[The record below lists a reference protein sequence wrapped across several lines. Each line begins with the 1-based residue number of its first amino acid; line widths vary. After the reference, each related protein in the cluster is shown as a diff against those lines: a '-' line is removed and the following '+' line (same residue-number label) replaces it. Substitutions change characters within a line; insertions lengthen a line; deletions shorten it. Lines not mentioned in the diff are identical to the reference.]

1 VVIKVLREQTLERE
15 DRDWFEKKFRA
26 EIEALARINHPGV
39 VSALD
44 AGQSPDGR
52 AYFVMQYVPGVTLR
66 SVMTP
71 GGMDPKRAADLLRK
85 IAQPLDAAHEQGVIH
100 RDLKPANIM
109 LQPAGPEEY
118 VKIIDFGIATVLGT
132 ATATPKKTRA
142 IGTLPYAAPEQLQG
156 RPIAAS
162 DIFALGVIAFE
173 MVTGELPFNADSSAQ
188 QIELQRAGAVEKLRE
203 MRAGLPEAARAAILK
218 AMAFDP
224 SNRYRAAREF
234 GEAFDRALA
243 EPGQRDPV
251 RTPPRA
257 PEPHPAQRGPA
268 QRRNDGPPPPAFRT
282 PQVAPAIRQ
291 PTARAPLWAL
301 LIVVLMALLAA
312 AAVGTIAW
320 LRMGPID
327 WSRLSPRND
336 RTSPTP
342 DANPPAAPERGLSYS
357 LLALK
362 NPNRNPGSQ
371 PFSTHGAII
380 FKEGDH
386 VRLNVSSAQAGY
398 LYVINEGPELAG
410 GPPEFV
416 VMYPNAGGSAQ
427 VEAYQK
433 IQIPAPSG
441 NPETDWF
448 VFNEEVGVEKIWLI
462 WSERSVAEMEEIKRW
477 ANPKDKGL
485 VGDPSQIERV
495 AQYLKA
501 LAAAEVEVERDEAG
515 QRTRLKGKGDV
526 LAGVVR
532 LEHR

>member
-1 VVIKVLREQTLERE
+1 M
-15 DRDWFEKKFRA
+15 
-26 EIEALARINHPGV
+26 P
-39 VSALD
+39 
-44 AGQSPDGR
+44 
-52 AYFVMQYVPGVTLR
+52 
-66 SVMTP
+66 
-71 GGMDPKRAADLLRK
+71 
-85 IAQPLDAAHEQGVIH
+85 
-100 RDLKPANIM
+100 
-109 LQPAGPEEY
+109 
-118 VKIIDFGIATVLGT
+118 
-132 ATATPKKTRA
+132 
-142 IGTLPYAAPEQLQG
+142 
-156 RPIAAS
+156 
-162 DIFALGVIAFE
+162 
-173 MVTGELPFNADSSAQ
+173 
-188 QIELQRAGAVEKLRE
+188 
-203 MRAGLPEAARAAILK
+203 
-218 AMAFDP
+218 
-224 SNRYRAAREF
+224 
-234 GEAFDRALA
+234 
-243 EPGQRDPV
+243 EPGQRDPA

-257 PEPHPAQRGPA
+257 PEPRPA
-268 QRRNDGPPPPAFRT
+268 QRRNDGPPPPSFR
-282 PQVAPAIRQ
+282 PPKVAPAIRQ
-291 PTARAPLWAL
+291 SAGRAPLWAP
-301 LIVVLMALLAA
+301 LIVVLIALLAA

-327 WSRLSPRND
+327 WSRLSPWSD

-362 NPNRNPGSQ
+362 NPKRNSGSQ

-380 FKEGDH
+380 FKEGDQ
-386 VRLNVSSAQAGY
+386 VQLNVSSAHAGY

-427 VEAYQK
+427 VEADQT
-433 IQIPAPSG
+433 IQIPTPSG

-485 VGDPSQIERV
+485 VGDSSQIKRV

-501 LAAAEVEVERDEAG
+501 IAAAEVEVERDEAS
-515 QRTRLKGKGDV
+515 QRTRLKGKGEV